1 MTGWAGDALT
11 FWCCSP
17 RCCVLGSRRAGRGA
31 GRWPAAG
38 VWAGS
43 GPWALGRG
51 GRVRSAS
58 GTGLSPEPRS
68 AALCFLV
75 ALLPVSAT
83 CGNSCRFNITAFD
96 H

>member
-17 RCCVLGSRRAGRGA
+17 RCSLC
-31 GRWPAAG
+31 AAG
-38 VWAGS
+38 CRALAGS
-43 GPWALGRG
+43 CWGLGRVWALGAGAWGPGSIRI
-51 GRVRSAS
+51 RIV
-58 GTGLSPEPRS
+58 PRS

-83 CGNSCRFNITAFD
+83 CETAVD
-96 H
+96 SI